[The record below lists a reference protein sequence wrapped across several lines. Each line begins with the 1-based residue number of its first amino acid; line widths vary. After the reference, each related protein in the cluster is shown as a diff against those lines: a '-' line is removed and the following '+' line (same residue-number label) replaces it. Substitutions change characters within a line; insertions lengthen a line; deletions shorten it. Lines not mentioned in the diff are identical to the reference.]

1 MNYSLSLNESFT
13 NVLIEFGSI
22 LTIVTFLITII
33 LYYIYREKEN
43 QILSWIF
50 FICILNFIYAIGI
63 LLPINSFCNI
73 QSFLITS
80 SKISQIFYG
89 CLICI
94 FNFYSIKSKTKYL
107 KYISVYRF
115 AFFIFGIIIPLIVS
129 CIIMYTNSY
138 GNSGG
143 YCWIDLYNIYKRTY
157 IKKFVL
163 NLFLLLYFVIVI
175 NIFFFIKSKVI
186 LDKRIY
192 KNETY
197 NHINNFSILII
208 ISIFPMTLNR
218 IYEVLNKQ
226 NQFAILYLLQ
236 IIFENFI
243 GPILNILLI
252 TSPWIK
258 NNILDSIYIY
268 HQNNELNYP
277 NELLFNR
284 QSSIDDYKNSLNTN
298 KRYSIPIKKNSE
310 PLLFKHKIKNEIFID
325 SNDNQDIDNNDFI

>member
-1 MNYSLSLNESFT
+1 MNYSFSLNESYT
-13 NVLIEFGSI
+13 NFLIEFGSI
-22 LTIVTFLITII
+22 LTIITFLITII
-33 LYYIYREKEN
+33 LYYMYREKEN

-50 FICILNFIYAIGI
+50 FICILNLIYAVGI
-63 LLPINSFCNI
+63 LLPINSFCEI

-80 SKISQIFYG
+80 SKIAQITYG

-94 FNFYSIKSKTKYL
+94 FNFYSIKTKTKYL
-107 KYISVYRF
+107 KYISVYKF
-115 AFFIFGIIIPLIVS
+115 ALFFFGIIIPLIVS

-163 NLFLLLYFVIVI
+163 NLFLFLYFVIII
-175 NIFFFIKSKVI
+175 NIFFFVKTKVI

-192 KNETY
+192 KNESY
-197 NHINNFSILII
+197 KHINNFSILII
-208 ISIFPMTLNR
+208 ISILPMTLNR

-226 NQFAILYLLQ
+226 NKFALFYLIQ
-236 IIFENFI
+236 IIFENFM
-243 GPILNILLI
+243 GPILNILLL

-268 HQNNELNYP
+268 QQNNELIYP
-277 NELLFNR
+277 NESLFNR
-284 QSSIDDYKNSLNTN
+284 QSSIDDYKKNLNVN
-298 KRYSIPIKKNSE
+298 KRKSVPIKKNSDT
-310 PLLFKHKIKNEIFID
+310 LFYKNKIKKEIFID
-325 SNDNQDIDNNDFI
+325 SNDNQDIDNNDLF